1 MYQAG
6 VSEKLIQQRTGH
18 RSLDAL
24 RKHER
29 TSDVQLL
36 DVCNVISG
44 NRPTGS
50 NAVSTNAIE
59 YKKVNVVQQPPPS
72 VQPSPTIIFTGCNF
86 TGCSINISAQ
96 PSMKAISEEV
106 LSGLSIDDIF
116 DD

>member
-1 MYQAG
+1 METMYQAG

-50 NAVSTNAIE
+50 DAVSTNAIE
-59 YKKVNVVQQPPPS
+59 YKCCAATS
-72 VQPSPTIIFTGCNF
+72 TISTALSNNRFYWLATL
-86 TGCSINISAQ
+86 Q
-96 PSMKAISEEV
+96 DV
-106 LSGLSIDDIF
+106 LSTSVLSQV
-116 DD
+116 